1 MILDKHFVT
10 QTPMGDTCGII
21 LKRIQPFENVI
32 ELEIGFFAETE
43 QGGKEKRD
51 C

>member
-1 MILDKHFVT
+1 MQI
-10 QTPMGDTCGII
+10 GDACGIV
-21 LKRIQPFENVI
+21 LERIQPFENVI

-43 QGGKEKRD
+43 GGGKKEKRD